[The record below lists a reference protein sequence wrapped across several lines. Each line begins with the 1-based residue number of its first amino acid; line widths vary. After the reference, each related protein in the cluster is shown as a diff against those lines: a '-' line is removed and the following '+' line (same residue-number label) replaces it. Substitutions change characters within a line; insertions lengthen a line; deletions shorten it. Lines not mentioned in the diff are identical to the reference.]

1 MLCLL
6 LVNDYF
12 LEFLL
17 FLLCVVHFTMY
28 VDLHDTFKH
37 DFIHMYHAGCTQYNI
52 MSVTC
57 GRLVWFPPPIKLT
70 NTIALI
76 YC

>member
-37 DFIHMYHAGCTQYNI
+37 DFILMYHAGCTQYNI
-52 MSVTC
+52 MSVTF
-57 GRLVWFPPPIKLT
+57 GRSVIFSG
-70 NTIALI
+70 
-76 YC
+76 